1 MQRSLLI
8 FAVALLALMSGALFY
23 AAQAPVKV
31 AEEAQAAAAPAPAP
45 HDGPF
50 AVAFAMADLDGK
62 TREFSEYAGQHTLL
76 NVWAT
81 WCGPCR
87 REIPLLKTFHEQRD
101 THGVQVIGLAHDRPE
116 EVAIYAESAEF
127 NYPVLIGEMEIM
139 ALAEAT
145 GVDMIGLPFT
155 MVVHKDGTLMNAIM
169 GEIHQPELD
178 QIADVFQRLDRGDI
192 DRAAATQ
199 ELAAL

>member
-1 MQRSLLI
+1 MLI

-23 AAQAPVKV
+23 AAQAPIKV
-31 AEEAQAAAAPAPAP
+31 AEEAQAAATPAPAPA
-45 HDGPF
+45 DGPYT
-50 AVAFAMADLDGK
+50 VSFAMVDLDGK

-81 WCGPCR
+81 WCAPCR
-87 REIPLLKTFHEQRD
+87 REIPLLKTFHEQRGE
-101 THGVQVIGLAHDRPE
+101 HGVQVIGLAHDKLE
-116 EVAIYAESAEF
+116 EVASYAEAAEF

-139 ALAEAT
+139 ALAEAS
-145 GVDMIGLPFT
+145 GVDFVGLPFT

-169 GEIHQPELD
+169 GEIHQPELE

-192 DRAAATQ
+192 DRDAASR
-199 ELAAL
+199 ELATL

>member
-1 MQRSLLI
+1 VQRSLLI

-31 AEEAQAAAAPAPAP
+31 AEEAQAASAPAPAE
-45 HDGPF
+45 GPY
-50 AVAFAMADLDGK
+50 AVSFAMADLDGK
-62 TREFSEYAGQHTLL
+62 MREFSEYAGEHTLL

-116 EVAIYAESAEF
+116 DVALYAEAAEF

-139 ALAEAT
+139 ALAEAS
-145 GVDMIGLPFT
+145 GVDMVGLPFT

-169 GEIHQPELD
+169 GEIHQPELE
-178 QIADVFQRLDRGDI
+178 QIADVFQRLDRGEI
-192 DRAAATQ
+192 DRAAATE
-199 ELAAL
+199 ELSTL

>member
-31 AEEAQAAAAPAPAP
+31 AGEAAAAPAAA
-45 HDGPF
+45 HAAGPY
-50 AVAFAMADLDGK
+50 AVSFAMSDLDGK
-62 TREFSEYAGQHTLL
+62 TRDFSEYAGQHALL

-87 REIPLLKTFHEQRD
+87 REIPLLKTFHEQRA

-116 EVAIYAESAEF
+116 DVAVYAEAAEF
-127 NYPVLIGEMEIM
+127 NYPVLIGETEIM
-139 ALAEAT
+139 ALAEAS

-155 MVVHKDGTLMNAIM
+155 MIVHKDGTLMNAIM
-169 GEIHQPELD
+169 GEIHQPELE

-192 DRAAATQ
+192 DRAAATE

>member
-31 AEEAQAAAAPAPAP
+31 AERSEAAATPPP
-45 HDGPF
+45 TDGPH
-50 AVAFAMADLDGK
+50 AISFAMADLNGE

-81 WCGPCR
+81 WCAPCR
-87 REIPLLKTFHEQRD
+87 REIPLLKAFHEQRGE
-101 THGVQVIGLAHDRPE
+101 HGIQVIGLAHDRPE
-116 EVAIYAESAEF
+116 EVAIYAEAAEF
-127 NYPVLIGEMEIM
+127 NYPVLIGEMEIL
-139 ALAEAT
+139 ALAQAS
-145 GVDMIGLPFT
+145 GVDMVGLPFS
-155 MVVHKDGTLMNAIM
+155 MIVHKDGTLMNVIM
-169 GEIHQPELD
+169 GEIHQPELER
-178 QIADVFQRLDRGDI
+178 IAEVFQRLDRGDI
-192 DRAAATQ
+192 DRSTATE